1 MYVMFACDVCTLTV
15 KRHYTADLRPR
26 NTESCVIYLFSPV
39 QGRNIWRP
47 RWDCVQRGLAS
58 TRDRCPQP
66 SRSPFKQPRNQ
77 EQQVVNRLRVGPR
90 SSESGVY
97 AI

>member
-39 QGRNIWRP
+39 QGRNN
-47 RWDCVQRGLAS
+47 S
-58 TRDRCPQP
+58 
-66 SRSPFKQPRNQ
+66 
-77 EQQVVNRLRVGPR
+77 
-90 SSESGVY
+90 SSENSSMNFPEYLEGL
-97 AI
+97 